1 MLSYLLERG
10 KYLPGVLSA
19 YIHNIRQIIIFG
31 TLLASQIGF
40 SRKPPADV
48 YIDGCEG
55 TCMVLHIFA
64 VRPCPLLTQ
73 ALSTCS
79 VCSIYV
85 VYFQL
90 LLSIVKNKAHI
101 FIKLTYHSPHEVLH
115 ISLTVYFCTH
125 TS

>member
-1 MLSYLLERG
+1 MLSYLLERE
-10 KYLPGVLSA
+10 KSTYLPGVLSA
-19 YIHNIRQIIIFG
+19 YILYTILGKLLFFG

-79 VCSIYV
+79 ACLNECCI
-85 VYFQL
+85 
-90 LLSIVKNKAHI
+90 LSVASSYNCN
-101 FIKLTYHSPHEVLH
+101 F
-115 ISLTVYFCTH
+115 
-125 TS
+125 